1 MIKVTCLG
9 AAGSVTGSCFLVE
22 SVHGKKVMVDCGLF
36 QGGKQMELRNWRD
49 WDFNPSQIGT
59 LFLTHAHIDHSGRIP
74 KLVRDGFKGRII
86 TSAPTAQLCEI
97 MLLDSAHVQE
107 MDARWQTRKNRRRAG
122 REIKPLYT
130 AEDAQASLQ
139 YLHPVEEDE
148 MVVVEEGIRARIR
161 NAGHILGSSI
171 LELWIRDGEQDIK
184 LVFSG
189 DLGMENQLIVKSPQE
204 IFNADYLFVESTYG
218 NREHKNFESSK
229 EELLEAINYAV
240 SKNEK
245 VLIPAFAVERTQEII
260 YILNE
265 FHRAGRLPDIPIYLD
280 SPLAIKATEIFRQN
294 RKYYDEE
301 TMAMVNKGID
311 PFEMPN
317 LIYTP
322 TTEESMA
329 INEKQGSAIII
340 AGSGMCTAGRIRHHL
355 KHNLWRQGASM
366 VIVGFQAQGSTGRQI
381 VDGKKT
387 VRLFGEEVAVRAK
400 VFTIGGFSAHADR
413 KNLLKWVGNFTESD
427 PQVFVVHGE
436 NSASLDFAQLVHQ
449 ELGFKSYVP
458 GWRETLFLKPR
469 EFPIEVAPPAP
480 EEVVNLG
487 DDMLQVYQAVS
498 SELDQLRWR
507 IKRAD
512 GRIRISEE
520 DIDRLRYI
528 QEELQQI
535 LAA

>member
-1 MIKVTCLG
+1 
-9 AAGSVTGSCFLVE
+9 
-22 SVHGKKVMVDCGLF
+22 
-36 QGGKQMELRNWRD
+36 
-49 WDFNPSQIGT
+49 
-59 LFLTHAHIDHSGRIP
+59 
-74 KLVRDGFKGRII
+74 
-86 TSAPTAQLCEI
+86 
-97 MLLDSAHVQE
+97 
-107 MDARWQTRKNRRRAG
+107 
-122 REIKPLYT
+122 
-130 AEDAQASLQ
+130 
-139 YLHPVEEDE
+139 
-148 MVVVEEGIRARIR
+148 
-161 NAGHILGSSI
+161 
-171 LELWIRDGEQDIK
+171 
-184 LVFSG
+184 
-189 DLGMENQLIVKSPQE
+189 
-204 IFNADYLFVESTYG
+204 
-218 NREHKNFESSK
+218 
-229 EELLEAINYAV
+229 
-240 SKNEK
+240 
-245 VLIPAFAVERTQEII
+245 
-260 YILNE
+260 
-265 FHRAGRLPDIPIYLD
+265 
-280 SPLAIKATEIFRQN
+280 
-294 RKYYDEE
+294 
-301 TMAMVNKGID
+301 MAMVNKGID